1 MSIAFRASE
10 SSGLLLQASCVAHE
24 KIIRKG
30 SPTVYEGLK
39 SDVPLEISFQDKTI
53 IILAIKRE
61 LVPPFPQHPT
71 D

>member
-1 MSIAFRASE
+1 VKKSLGKE
-10 SSGLLLQASCVAHE
+10 
-24 KIIRKG
+24 